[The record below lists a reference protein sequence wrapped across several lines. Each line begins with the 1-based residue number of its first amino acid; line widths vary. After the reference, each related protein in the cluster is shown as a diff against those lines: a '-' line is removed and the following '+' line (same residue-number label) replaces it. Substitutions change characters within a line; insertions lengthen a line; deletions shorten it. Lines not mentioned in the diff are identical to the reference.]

1 MLLPIQSLRKQG
13 SKDSIIPKAFENYN
27 MHLFLEGRGGNGRV
41 ECKTECIVGDSK
53 VVIANCNCCLQLLG
67 HH

>member
-1 MLLPIQSLRKQG
+1 MLFPIQILHKLG
-13 SKDSIIPKAFENYN
+13 SKDSIFLKAFENN
-27 MHLFLEGRGGNGRV
+27 DMHFFLEGGGV